1 LEPHTP
7 HSITDQDAFSL
18 RLEKIRKDGFVV
30 ETEEAVERIIGIAA
44 PIRDFSREVVAALGV
59 ALPISQSSEKEVRRI
74 VTLVKRSKNE
84 ISTGLGYLKI

>member
-1 LEPHTP
+1 ME
-7 HSITDQDAFSL
+7 
-18 RLEKIRKDGFVV
+18 G
-30 ETEEAVERIIGIAA
+30 IIGIAA

-74 VTLVKRSKNE
+74 VRLVKSSTDE